1 MNKANENKSSEY
13 IIIQDWMITELHL
26 KGVSLLIYAVIYGFS
41 RIENQYYTGSI
52 NYLAQWCNS
61 SRQGV
66 HKALSALIKDGLIEL
81 VINSGITVGYKA
93 ERILCNNDV
102 NSVDVNSVDTD
113 VNSVD
118 TDNINNIDII
128 YNNIYIN
135 NIIKVCKTYEKEFHS
150 LVPTRV
156 RDEIETYI
164 NDGIEDRLICE
175 VIKRAALKNIF
186 NWNYVNKII
195 ISSQSK
201 GIKTYDDFV
210 RNSKLNYKAS
220 NRIDYGEVITSAID
234 LQAYMCDPEVKR
246 Q

>member
-1 MNKANENKSSEY
+1 M
-13 IIIQDWMITELHL
+13 
-26 KGVSLLIYAVIYGFS
+26 
-41 RIENQYYTGSI
+41 
-52 NYLAQWCNS
+52 
-61 SRQGV
+61 
-66 HKALSALIKDGLIEL
+66 
-81 VINSGITVGYKA
+81 
-93 ERILCNNDV
+93 
-102 NSVDVNSVDTD
+102 
-113 VNSVD
+113 
-118 TDNINNIDII
+118 
-128 YNNIYIN
+128 
-135 NIIKVCKTYEKEFHS
+135 
-150 LVPTRV
+150 PTRV

-195 ISSQSK
+195 ISNQSK
-201 GIKTYDDFV
+201 GIKTYNDFV